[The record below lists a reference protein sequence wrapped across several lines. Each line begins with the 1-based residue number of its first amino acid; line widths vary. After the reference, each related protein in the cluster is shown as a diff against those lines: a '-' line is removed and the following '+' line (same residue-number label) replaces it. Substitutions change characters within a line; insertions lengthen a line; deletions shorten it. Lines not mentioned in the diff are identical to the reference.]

1 MAASLMR
8 SPNPEPPSD
17 LLDRVI
23 GRDSSALKAIYDR
36 CAGRALALALRIL
49 RTRSD
54 AEEVVQETFL
64 EVWRRANE
72 YNPRRGGIDV
82 WVLTIARSRAI
93 DRLRS
98 EGAAARFKAIA
109 TVTDSGPE
117 LSLVSRDP
125 AEQQQDRARVES
137 ALKQLPPEQRQVVEM
152 AYYEG
157 LSQREIAGRT
167 GDPLGTVK
175 TRVRLGME
183 KLSYLLR
190 DEGVPPS

>member
-1 MAASLMR
+1 MR
-8 SPNPEPPSD
+8 SPNAEPPSD
-17 LLDRVI
+17 LLDRV
-23 GRDSSALKAIYDR
+23 IYDR

-109 TVTDSGPE
+109 TVTDGGPE

-137 ALKQLPPEQRQVVEM
+137 ALKQLPPEQRQVVEL